1 MPSARRRSIRW
12 WLPLSFA
19 LVLLLV
25 ASAFTALTYREVRL
39 AALDGASDRLTD
51 ASTQVATLLQA
62 SIPNRLTA
70 LKAVAEDTSVVAYLA
85 GTGDE
90 AAAIA
95 RLTRLPRPGL
105 WSVTELRDAS
115 GSVLL
120 HLPDSLPAG
129 QVWMPVD
136 SAAITPF
143 VAADSAMLYAVVT
156 PVRRDGTVIG
166 YLVDQRRISSSTNEV
181 QLITDLIGSDATVL
195 VGNKSGDAWTDL
207 GRVVDGPPA
216 AVLTAASPAGYVSS
230 RGDRIGV
237 SAPVEQTPWAVWV
250 EFPRE
255 AVMARAETFLN
266 QTILIALALVAFGA
280 LVGSLISRRI
290 TSPLG
295 KMTGAVAAFGE
306 GKEDVEL
313 PVEATGEIG
322 ELANAFDEMIRKLSE
337 REKTLHA
344 TSDRLAYAAAE
355 ILAATTQQ
363 ASGETEA
370 TTAVAHTMTTV
381 EEVIETANQSRDR
394 ADLVAKSAQRAADIG
409 KAGQR
414 AVEESMA
421 AMSSIRGEVESI
433 AERIVALAEQA
444 QAIGEITAALND
456 IAEQTNLLALNAAV
470 EAARAGEHGRGFA
483 VVAGEVKALAQE
495 SRKATVQVRRILGE
509 IQRATGAAVMV
520 TEQGTKHVLATARQV
535 TEAGSTIQALIDAV
549 GAAAHATHQIVA
561 SAGQQ
566 TSGMKQIRFA
576 MESIQRT
583 TQQNLAATRQA
594 EQAAHDLNAL
604 GKELAGLV
612 NGGRRRGKGNL
623 KAGGAGAANTTVQ
636 MHDSHAAD

>member
-1 MPSARRRSIRW
+1 MPSTRKRSIQW
-12 WLPLSFA
+12 WLPVSFA

-25 ASAFTALTYREVRL
+25 ASAFTALTYSEVRM

-51 ASTQVATLLQA
+51 ASTQVATLLQG
-62 SIPNRLTA
+62 SIPNRLTTLETA
-70 LKAVAEDTSVVAYLA
+70 AEDTALIAYLA

-90 AAAIA
+90 GAAFA
-95 RLTRLPRPGL
+95 RLARIPRPGAT
-105 WSVTELRDAS
+105 SVTELRDAS
-115 GSVLL
+115 GTVLL

-129 QVWMPVD
+129 TVWMPTD

-143 VAADSAMLYAVVT
+143 VASDSVMLYAVVT
-156 PVRRDGTVIG
+156 PVRREGTVVG
-166 YLVDQRRISSSTNEV
+166 YLVDQRRISSTTNEAE
-181 QLITDLIGSDATVL
+181 LITDLIGSDATVL
-195 VGNKSGDAWTDL
+195 VGNQSGDGWTDL
-207 GRVVDGPPA
+207 GRVVDGPSA
-216 AVLTAASPAGYVSS
+216 AVLSAESPARYTSP

-237 SAPVEQTPWAVWV
+237 WAPVEQTPWAVWV
-250 EFPRE
+250 EFPRD

-266 QTILIALALVAFGA
+266 DTILFAIALVAFGA

-290 TSPLG
+290 TAPLG
-295 KMTGAVAAFGE
+295 RMTGAVEAFSE
-306 GKEDVEL
+306 GKEEVDL
-313 PVEATGEIG
+313 PVEATGELG
-322 ELANAFDEMIRKLSE
+322 QLATAFEEMIGKLNQ

-344 TSDRLAYAAAE
+344 TSDRLAFTAAE

-520 TEQGTKHVLATARQV
+520 TEQGTKHVVATARQV
-535 TEAGSTIQALIDAV
+535 TEAGTTIQALIDAV

-566 TSGMKQIRFA
+566 TSGMKQIRYA

-604 GKELAGLV
+604 GKELASLV
-612 NGGRRRGKGNL
+612 NGGRRRGGNL
-623 KAGGAGAANTTVQ
+623 RGAGAGAGTATVQ
-636 MHDSHAAD
+636 MHVSHAAD